1 MKRNAAKSAPLGGAF
16 WDGGAETFINKGTN
30 GRWRDVLSAAESRAL
45 RAHAPSSSSAPT
57 ARAGW
62 PKAPAPRPSA
72 RRPEMRRRGDL
83 PGWQAAMLAAA
94 RWTAPPPRRP
104 GQVRPAPFRLPP
116 SLAWEIV
123 LAIGLF
129 GGALSG
135 GAGF

>member
-1 MKRNAAKSAPLGGAF
+1 
-16 WDGGAETFINKGTN
+16 
-30 GRWRDVLSAAESRAL
+30 
-45 RAHAPSSSSAPT
+45 
-57 ARAGW
+57 
-62 PKAPAPRPSA
+62 
-72 RRPEMRRRGDL
+72 MRRRGDL

-104 GQVRPAPFRLPP
+104 SQVRPAPFRLPP